1 MKPTL
6 VCMLRRCGL
15 AAWEV
20 LGLLALAAA
29 VVVGG
34 RFLLAAESGSDLH
47 ALTVRRIE
55 AVSEALNKYAADNGG
70 AFPTPKQG
78 LAALLTEPTQGPR
91 PVLWRGPY
99 LKDPALLQDAWGR
112 QLHYV
117 SPGAGD
123 PPRPFDLW
131 SLGADNREGG
141 KGPDS
146 DICSWDRTTFAPP
159 RS

>member
-1 MKPTL
+1 MP
-6 VCMLRRCGL
+6 VSRLRRSGL

-20 LGLLALAAA
+20 FGLLLLAAA
-29 VVVGG
+29 VVVAG
-34 RFLLAAESGSDLH
+34 RWLLASEGGSSQH
-47 ALTVRRIE
+47 TLTVRRLE
-55 AVSEALNKYAADNGG
+55 AVSEALNRYAADNGG

-78 LAALLTEPTQGPR
+78 LAALLTEPTEPPR

-99 LKDPALLQDAWGR
+99 LKDAALLQDAWGR
-112 QLHYV
+112 PFHYV

-141 KGPDS
+141 RGPDS
-146 DICSWDRTTFAPP
+146 DICSWDRTTLASP